1 VCAAAGVRE
10 GSSVSVWCAEGDK
23 RIYKYRVW
31 IPLVIGKNNRMP
43 AIIHRVVEKGGG
55 GAHES

>member
-1 VCAAAGVRE
+1 VRDPQA
-10 GSSVSVWCAEGDK
+10 AEGDK

-31 IPLVIGKNNRMP
+31 IPLVIGKNDRMP